1 MVSAER
7 LRLDEADTGR
17 EDCGRRDNT
26 WSYFSH
32 KQARSR
38 AYRWGEDGLAGI
50 SNDRQQL
57 CLALGFYLDATPT
70 SSYLKMLYKYPQAEF
85 PYADLIAV
93 DAVRGKSDPEYE
105 LLDTGIFNGNRYF
118 DVVIESPGLF
128 VDLGPWPSHL
138 LALQ

>member
-32 KQARSR
+32 KQACSR
-38 AYRWGEDGLAGI
+38 AYRWGEDGLAGV

-105 LLDTGIFNGNRYF
+105 LLDTGIFERKPVLRCR
-118 DVVIESPGLF
+118 DREPRVVR
-128 VDLGPWPSHL
+128 
-138 LALQ
+138 